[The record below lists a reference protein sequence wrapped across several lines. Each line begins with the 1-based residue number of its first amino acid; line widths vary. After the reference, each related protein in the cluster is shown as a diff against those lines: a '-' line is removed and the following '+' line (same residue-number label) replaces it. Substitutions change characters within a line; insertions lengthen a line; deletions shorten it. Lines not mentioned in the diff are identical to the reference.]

1 MVAEHRAKKKEMME
15 KEEKNHFS
23 YKLRATQTDDEKE
36 ANKKLQEMKNGF
48 ITPFYN
54 ITIHDFYENNE
65 TLKKSQLYK
74 VLDSMPKGG
83 LHHVHTT
90 AAPHVDLYIEMTY
103 NPVTYYNEREGLFK
117 VFPDH
122 EKEDGYEPCN
132 KLREWFSSPE
142 EYDERLR
149 QQILLTREEQNGLES
164 HDIWGYFQ
172 HKFAR
177 VGGLGKY
184 APFFRMLL
192 KSSIEAT
199 VAQNIFIVEF
209 RHTTGSLF
217 DEQKTK
223 LTLLQELELI

>member
-1 MVAEHRAKKKEMME
+1 
-15 KEEKNHFS
+15 
-23 YKLRATQTDDEKE
+23 
-36 ANKKLQEMKNGF
+36 
-48 ITPFYN
+48 
-54 ITIHDFYENNE
+54 
-65 TLKKSQLYK
+65 
-74 VLDSMPKGG
+74 MPKGG

-164 HDIWGYFQ
+164 HDIWGYF
-172 HKFAR
+172 
-177 VGGLGKY
+177 
-184 APFFRMLL
+184 
-192 KSSIEAT
+192 
-199 VAQNIFIVEF
+199 
-209 RHTTGSLF
+209 
-217 DEQKTK
+217 
-223 LTLLQELELI
+223 